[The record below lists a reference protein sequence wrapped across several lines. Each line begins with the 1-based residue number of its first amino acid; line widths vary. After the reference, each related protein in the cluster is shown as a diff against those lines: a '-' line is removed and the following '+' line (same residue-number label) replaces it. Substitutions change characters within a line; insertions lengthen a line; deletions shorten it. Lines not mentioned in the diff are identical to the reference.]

1 MASRLGR
8 MWTDR
13 SERLRRALVVGYLR
27 YTDQQ
32 RHAKVAHVAGLPLLV
47 LPGVFAPDSYTT
59 QLVLRNRER
68 LRGRRVLDIGCG
80 ASALGVLSAGV
91 VQSLTAADVSAQAVL
106 NSQLNLKWH
115 GIESVSVVQ
124 SDLFEHI
131 VGRFD
136 TIVFNAP
143 FFPGV
148 ARNDADRK
156 WLGDDGLILRRFL
169 AEAPAHLAV
178 GGEIWLTHSDVA
190 DEIAFRRA
198 LTGGG
203 FTWTLL
209 DQRSIFIETF
219 KLYRVVP
226 APAPGAAP

>member
-1 MASRLGR
+1 MASRLR
-8 MWTDR
+8 QLWADR
-13 SERLRRALVVGYLR
+13 SERVRRALVVGYLR

-32 RHAKVAHVAGLPLLV
+32 QHAKIAQVNGRPLLV

-80 ASALGVLSAGV
+80 AGALGVLSFGV
-91 VQSLTAADVSAQAVL
+91 AQSLTAADVCPAAVL
-106 NSQLNLKWH
+106 NSQLNLQWH
-115 GIESVSVVQ
+115 GIQGVSAIQ
-124 SDLFEHI
+124 SDLFER
-131 VGRFD
+131 VEGRFD

-156 WLGDDGLILRRFL
+156 WLGDDGRILRRFL
-169 AEAPAHLAV
+169 AEAPAHLAE

-190 DEIAFRRA
+190 DESAFRQA
-198 LTGGG
+198 LVDGG
-203 FTWTLL
+203 FSWTLL

-226 APAPGAAP
+226 VPAPGAQP